1 MERDGTLDV
10 RGATPFEPDTL
21 LPSQYFDRV
30 RRRTGRDGERLLM
43 IAVLEDAVHT
53 YLKTAHAEDPERR
66 ALFAET
72 AAWFADRDASWFY
85 SFENV
90 CAVLDLNAEYLR
102 RGLRERTRPAAT
114 TVEAEAEDAA
124 VDFRRASNG

>member
-1 MERDGTLDV
+1 
-10 RGATPFEPDTL
+10 
-21 LPSQYFDRV
+21 
-30 RRRTGRDGERLLM
+30 M

-53 YLKTAHAEDPERR
+53 YLKTSRADGPERR

-90 CAVLDLNAEYLR
+90 CAVLDLDPEYIR
-102 RGLRERTRPAAT
+102 RWLRERTRPVVAT
-114 TVEAEAEDAA
+114 VAAEADEP
-124 VDFRRASNG
+124 VVEYRRASGE